1 MGAKNGEKDKR
12 RSIAWII
19 AVVWMS
25 VITPLSLIKP
35 DSLFA
40 LLVWPAWILLLPG
53 LLPLLLKRQPK
64 WILGGVWAV
73 CMAVAAEEPATF
85 ARSLTQPEVGALRI
99 VSLNCAGGS
108 LEAAREV
115 IPLKPDIVLL
125 QESPSRPDLEKLRKE
140 LFGREG
146 SLVWGPDASI
156 LAKGHLEPMNLPKTA
171 SNHVVA
177 DWSSPAGKELRITS
191 LRLQPPVLRLDLSN
205 PEAWK
210 SFAENRRARRKELDE
225 IMDVQSGNPSDIIG
239 GDFNTPPEKGYV
251 PGLADS
257 FAEQG
262 RGYGATCVNPLPCIV
277 RIDQVWRSSKLR
289 TVNSF
294 VVKTSHSDHRMIV
307 SDFAWS
313 GQ

>member
-1 MGAKNGEKDKR
+1 MEAKKGEKDKR
-12 RSIAWII
+12 RSTAWIF
-19 AVVWMS
+19 ALVWMS

-64 WILGGVWAV
+64 WILGVFWAV
-73 CMAVAAEEPATF
+73 CMAVAAEEPASF
-85 ARSLTQPEVGALRI
+85 ARSLSQPEVGELRI

-108 LEAAREV
+108 LAAAREV

-125 QESPSRPDLEKLRKE
+125 QESPSRPDLEKLKGE
-140 LFGREG
+140 IFGRDG

-156 LAKGHLEPMNLPKTA
+156 LAKRHLEPVNLPKTA

-177 DWSSPAGKELRITS
+177 DWTSPGGRELRVTS
-191 LRLQPPVLRLDLSN
+191 LRLQPPVLRVDLLR
-205 PEAWK
+205 PDAWQK
-210 SFAENRRARRKELDE
+210 FTENRRGRRKELE
-225 IMDVQSGNPSDIIG
+225 ELMELQSVHRSDIIG
-239 GDFNTPPEKGYV
+239 GDFNTPPERGFV
-251 PGLADS
+251 AGMADS
-257 FAEQG
+257 FAEAG

-277 RIDQVWRSSKLR
+277 RIDQIWRSAELR

-294 VVKTSHSDHRMIV
+294 VVKTKESDHRMVV
-307 SDFAWS
+307 SDFVWQ